1 MRYTYTLAGGITII
15 VKGGAYAV
23 HYTCS
28 KQQHN
33 LKQFPKSI
41 IFTNTST
48 RTMSK
53 HSYTLKATTLAL
65 SLAIFGACSKGP
77 ATSAYTLPV
86 ETGVSRTLAE
96 YRNQTLRN
104 VQYDIK
110 LQIPTGKE
118 APIPASE
125 TISFNLLNREQAL
138 QIDFKEQPSHLHAV
152 RVNGKQ
158 IPIEFENEHI
168 VIGPRYLK
176 EGQNQVQIDFTT
188 GNLSLNRN
196 EDYLY
201 TLLVPDRARTVF
213 PCFDQPDLKAVF
225 NLTLTLPQDW
235 KALANAPLQ
244 DSLLTGATKT
254 YTYLPSDTIPTYL
267 FSFVAGD
274 FRKVS
279 NSDRGRTMHFYHRET
294 DPDKL
299 KSIDPIFSIHRD
311 ALAFMEDYTRIPYP
325 FQKFDFVAIPD
336 FQYGGMEHVGAIDY
350 KASTLFL
357 DEGATKDQLVGRS
370 NLIAHETA
378 HMWFGDLVT
387 MRWFNDVWM
396 KEVFANFMADK
407 ISKTT
412 VKDSNYD
419 LKFLIDHF
427 PAAYSVD
434 RTAGANPI
442 RQDLANLQDAGT
454 LYGHIIYH
462 KAPIMMRQLERL
474 MGEQAFQEGLQVYLK
489 TYANSNA
496 TWPQLIEI
504 LDARTPTDLQAWNQV
519 WVNESGRPVYDCK
532 LDIEDGKISVF
543 SISQKGEDGS
553 DRLWPQLFEV
563 ALVYNDRIE
572 EYTVNMDQPSIEF
585 QEVIGKEWPLYV
597 LFNSSGQGYGT
608 FPIDARGISYLPKL
622 QNPVMRASSYI
633 NLYENMLNGVD
644 ITPDMMRYI
653 TLLQSS
659 NEQEELNLKLLTGYL
674 TDTFWKFTSPE
685 QRGKLAPAFEKNLW
699 DAMEKQKSANNK
711 KLFFKAYQS
720 IALTKEAQDRL
731 HQVWEAQ
738 KAPAGVTLNEDDY
751 TSLALSL
758 AVRDYANS
766 ADILRQ
772 QLSRIKNP
780 DRQKRLQ
787 FLMPALSDD
796 EKVRDAFFAS
806 LKDRSNRDKEAW
818 VGAALSYLHHPLRAA
833 SSEKYLRES
842 LELVEEIQ
850 LTGDI
855 FFPTN
860 WLQSTFSHYQTPT
873 AAATIRTFL
882 TEHPDYN
889 PKLKGKILQAADH
902 VFRAEKLAR

>member
-1 MRYTYTLAGGITII
+1 MNNFNYTLSA
-15 VKGGAYAV
+15 A
-23 HYTCS
+23 
-28 KQQHN
+28 
-33 LKQFPKSI
+33 
-41 IFTNTST
+41 
-48 RTMSK
+48 
-53 HSYTLKATTLAL
+53 AL
-65 SLAIFGACSKGP
+65 SLLLLGACSKTP

-86 ETGVSRTLAE
+86 ETGVSRELAE
-96 YRNQTLRN
+96 YRKQTLRN

-110 LQIPTGKE
+110 LQIPAAKD
-118 APIPASE
+118 ASIPASE
-125 TISFNLLNREQAL
+125 VISFHLLNKEQAL
-138 QIDFKEQPSHLHAV
+138 QIDFKEQQDQLHAV

-158 IPIEFENEHI
+158 IPIVFRNEHI
-168 VIGPRYLK
+168 VIEPRYLK
-176 EGQNQVQIDFTT
+176 EGHNQVQLGFTA

-225 NLTLTLPQDW
+225 TLSLTLPKDW

-244 DSLLTGATKT
+244 DSVLTGATKT

-267 FSFVAGD
+267 FSFAAGD
-274 FRKVS
+274 FRRIT
-279 NSDRGRTMHFYHRET
+279 NEDRGRTMHFLHRET

-299 KSIDPIFSIHRD
+299 KSVAPIFSIHRD
-311 ALAFMEDYTRIPYP
+311 ALDFMEDYTRIPYP

-357 DEGATKDQLVGRS
+357 DEGATKDQLVARS

-442 RQDLANLQDAGT
+442 RQDLANLQDAGS

-474 MGEQAFQEGLQVYLK
+474 MGEKAFQEGLQVYLK

-504 LDARTPTDLQAWNQV
+504 LDARTPVDLQAWNQV
-519 WVNESGRPVYDCK
+519 WVNEPGRPVFDSK
-532 LDIEDGKISVF
+532 LDVEDGKINVF

-553 DRLWPQLFEV
+553 ERLWPQLFEV
-563 ALVYNDRIE
+563 ALVYDDRVE
-572 EYTVNMDQPSIEF
+572 EYTVNMDRPSIEF

-608 FPIDARGISYLPKL
+608 FPIDARGLSYLNRL

-644 ITPDMMRYI
+644 ITPDI
-653 TLLQSS
+653 LQHIALPQSA
-659 NEQEELNLKLLTGYL
+659 NEQDELNLKLLTGYL
-674 TDTFWKFTSPE
+674 SDTFWKFTSPE
-685 QRGKLAPAFEKNLW
+685 QRAKLAPAYEKILW
-699 DAMEKQKSANNK
+699 GAMEKQQSGNAK
-711 KLFFKAYQS
+711 KLLFKAYQN
-720 IALTKEAQDRL
+720 IAMTREAQDRL
-731 HQVWEAQ
+731 HQVWQTQ
-738 KAPAGVTLNEDDY
+738 KAPTGVTLTEEDY
-751 TSLALSL
+751 TPLALSL
-758 AVRDYANS
+758 AVRDYADS
-766 ADILRQ
+766 EGILRQ
-772 QLSRIKNP
+772 QLARLKNP

-787 FLMPALSDD
+787 YLMPALSGN
-796 EKVRDAFFAS
+796 EQVRDAFFAT
-806 LKDRSNRDKEAW
+806 LKDRGNRDKEAW
-818 VGAALSYLHHPLRAA
+818 VGSALSYLHHPLRAA

-860 WLQSTFSHYQTPT
+860 WLQSTLGYYQTPT
-873 AAATIRTFL
+873 AAAAIRTFL
-882 TEHPDYN
+882 AEHPDYN

-902 VFRAEKLAR
+902 VFRAEKLVKQ